1 MEAVSVSASDSDTC
15 DARQPRPPRNVTSVG
30 ALVVNG
36 DSLLVVRMTYG
47 PSKGRYMLPGGL
59 VDPGET
65 LDVAAVREVRE
76 ETGID
81 ARPLGIVGVR
91 SRTEGSDN
99 DNYVLWLMEPVDPDA
114 CEADS
119 PMATRSSTAAS
130 CRSAKIAETDDC
142 VYLVQYLAAR
152 IASGDIRPHT
162 RSTDYAYQFPG
173 STPDT
178 WKLFI

>member
-1 MEAVSVSASDSDTC
+1 MEAVPVSVSEPVVE
-15 DARQPRPPRNVTSVG
+15 PRPPRNVTSVG

-65 LDVAAVREVRE
+65 LDVTAVREVRE
-76 ETGID
+76 ETGIA

-91 SRTEGSDN
+91 SRTDGRDN

-114 CEADS
+114 CEA
-119 PMATRSSTAAS
+119 TLAADGHEIEHCCFLPFS
-130 CRSAKIAETDDC
+130 EIAERDDV

-152 IASGDIRPHT
+152 IASGALHPHV
-162 RSTDYAYQFPG
+162 RVTDYEYQFPG